1 MKKFTTL
8 LLSVFLIMQFTATA
22 QTWSV
27 TKRLTW
33 NSGASRAPS
42 LDIVSSSGI
51 HVVWSDD
58 TAGNSEIY
66 YKSSIDS
73 GSSWS
78 PLQRLTWN
86 SGESNSPVICSDSAG
101 RLHVFWFDDSTSNSE
116 IYHKSS
122 SDGGS
127 TWTALTRFTWNL
139 GESVWPSVS
148 SDSAGSLYTVW
159 ADNSPGHSEIYYK
172 QSTDNGASWS
182 ALNRLTWNSGGSY
195 TPVITAHSVYGI
207 HLVWADDSPG
217 NQEIFYKNTMD
228 NGSTWSAPQRLT
240 WNSGTSESASIAM
253 DASGRIYVFWDDDSP
268 GNREIYYKQS
278 SDSGTT
284 WSALGR
290 LTWNPDWSGSPTANA
305 DSLNG
310 IHIIWQDETPGNF
323 EIYYKNSTNSGMT
336 WSAVT
341 RLTWNS
347 GWSGG
352 PSLIV
357 DSSNGLHTVWYD
369 QTPGNF
375 EIFYKNKK

>member
-1 MKKFTTL
+1 MKKFFIF
-8 LLSVFLIMQFTATA
+8 LLSVFLIIQFTATA
-22 QTWSV
+22 QTWSAV
-27 TKRLTW
+27 KRLTW

-58 TAGNSEIY
+58 TTGNSEIY
-66 YKSSIDS
+66 YKSSTD
-73 GSSWS
+73 GGTSWS
-78 PLQRLTWN
+78 ALQRLTWN
-86 SGESNSPVICSDSAG
+86 SGGSFSPVICADSSG
-101 RLHVFWFDDSTSNSE
+101 GIHVFWYDDSTGNSE

-122 SDGGS
+122 SDGGV
-127 TWTALTRFTWNL
+127 TWTALTRFSWNS
-139 GESVWPSVS
+139 GASIYPFAA
-148 SDSAGSLYTVW
+148 SDSSGGIYSVW
-159 ADNSPGHSEIYYK
+159 ADDSPGNFEIYYK
-172 QSTDNGASWS
+172 QSTDLGSSWS
-182 ALNRLTWNSGGSY
+182 ALTRLTWNSGGSF
-195 TPVITAHSVYGI
+195 TPVITVDSFYGI
-207 HLVWADDSPG
+207 HIVWADDSPG
-217 NQEIFYKNTMD
+217 NREIFYKNTMD
-228 NGSTWSAPQRLT
+228 NGSTWSAPRRLT
-240 WNSGTSESASIAM
+240 WNSGTSESISIAM
-253 DASGRIYVFWDDDSP
+253 DTSGRIYIFWDDDSP

-278 SDSGTT
+278 SDSGAT

-290 LTWNPDWSGSPTANA
+290 LTWNPDWSGSPTANV

-323 EIYYKNSTNSGMT
+323 EIYYKNSTDSGAT

-357 DSSNGLHTVWYD
+357 DSSNGLHAVWYD